1 MGEPSP
7 DDRQLTVSVRD
18 LHVRFRVYSDHRL
31 TLRQLTARG
40 FRSREATQVH
50 AVRGV
55 NFDIHRGEALGVVG
69 RNGSGKSTLLRA
81 IAGLEHPDAGQVL
94 VRSQPQLLGVG
105 AVLNPALSGYRNAI
119 LGALAMGLRRSEIE
133 RRMPEVIE
141 FTELG
146 DSMSRPLRTY
156 SSGMRARLTFAVAT
170 LQVPDILLI
179 DEALAVGDRGFRRKS
194 LERVR
199 EIQQAAGTIV
209 MVTHNLAEI
218 RQTCSRT
225 IWMDN
230 GLLVRD
236 GPTEEVLEA
245 YESDDPDN

>member
-1 MGEPSP
+1 MTETSVAAPP
-7 DDRQLTVSVRD
+7 LTVSVRE

-40 FRSREATQVH
+40 FRSREVTSVH
-50 AVRGV
+50 AVKGIS
-55 NFDIHRGEALGVVG
+55 FDIHKGEAVGIIG

-81 IAGLEHPDAGQVL
+81 IAGLEHPSSGEVL

-105 AVLNPALSGYRNAI
+105 SVLNPQLSGYRNVI

-133 RRMPEVIE
+133 ARMDEVIE

-146 DSMSRPLRTY
+146 ESMGRPLRTF

-179 DEALAVGDRGFRRKS
+179 DEALAVGDRGFRTKS
-194 LERVR
+194 LQRVR
-199 EIQQAAGTIV
+199 EIQADAGTIV
-209 MVTHNLAEI
+209 MVTHNLNEI
-218 RQTCSRT
+218 KETCQRT
-225 IWMDN
+225 IWLND
-230 GLLVRD
+230 GVVELD
-236 GPTEEVLEA
+236 GPTAEVLAA
-245 YESDDPDN
+245 YETSDT